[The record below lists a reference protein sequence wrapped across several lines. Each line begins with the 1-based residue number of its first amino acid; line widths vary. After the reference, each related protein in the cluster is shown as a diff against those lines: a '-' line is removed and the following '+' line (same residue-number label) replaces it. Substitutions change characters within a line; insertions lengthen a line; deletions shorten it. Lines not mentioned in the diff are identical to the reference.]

1 MKFKVFLTMIFASF
15 FCIAGVNADT
25 INVSSGDYLASKVAS
40 ANPGDTLVIENG
52 TYNGDI
58 TITKD
63 ITLKGASKDGVII
76 NGTVIVNT
84 SNVDVT
90 LDSLT
95 INDSS
100 TLIDIKA
107 KSTVNVN
114 NATVAYTGYN
124 GTYNTNSAD
133 GIWVERTANGTDLNI
148 TNSDVAAKYAVWVSG
163 ADNNISI
170 TGSTLTGYAALDI
183 SNGVSQKPNQVEGNI
198 VNVSDSTLTGY
209 NTYSGSSDN
218 YGTIVIGGQKGLKL
232 NIDNS
237 VVTNLVTNVVEDLIV
252 ISSSYSVSENVEI
265 NITNSELI
273 NNAPVGNPSAVYNVT
288 SSSNINN
295 DIILDNTDV
304 SATNGVIYGTL
315 ADYVYV
321 TINVFDVQSVVAIP
335 NGSSLEGLN
344 DYVISL
350 DGYNFEGW
358 FTDSTYETPFDDTI
372 PVTDNINL
380 YAKYVEIPQDE
391 PVVSDP
397 SLGEVTDNYSDINKN
412 LDDVPYTGDLF
423 SNLGLKLYVVK

>member
-1 MKFKVFLTMIFASF
+1 MKIKVALIMFFASF

-25 INVSSGDYLASKVAS
+25 INVSSGDDLASKVAS

-124 GTYNTNSAD
+124 GTYNTNSTD
-133 GIWVERTANGTDLNI
+133 GIWVERTANGTELNI

-304 SATNGVIYGTL
+304 SATNGIIYGTL

>member
-1 MKFKVFLTMIFASF
+1 MKFKIFLTVMIASF
-15 FCIAGVNADT
+15 ICVAGVNAET
-25 INVSSGDYLASKVAS
+25 INVSSGDDLASKVAS
-40 ANPGDTLVIENG
+40 ANAGDTLVIADG

-58 TITKD
+58 TISKD
-63 ITLKGASKDGVII
+63 ITLKGASRDGVII

-84 SNVDVT
+84 ASVDVT
-90 LDSLT
+90 LDTLT

-100 TLIDIKA
+100 ALIDIKA
-107 KSTVNVN
+107 QSTVNIN

-133 GIWVERTANGTDLNI
+133 GIWVERTANGTELNI

-218 YGTIVIGGQKGLKL
+218 YGTIVIGGQKGLQL
-232 NIDNS
+232 DIDNS

-273 NNAPVGNPSAVYNVT
+273 NNAPAGNSSAVYNVT

-295 DIILDNTDV
+295 NVVLDNTDV
-304 SATNGVIYGTL
+304 SATNGIIYGTL
-315 ADYVYV
+315 ANYVYV
-321 TINVFDVQSVVAIP
+321 TINVFDVQSVLAIP
-335 NGSSLEGLN
+335 TGSSLDGL
-344 DYVISL
+344 DEYVIEI

-358 FTDSTYETPFDDTI
+358 FTDNTYETLFDDTKL
-372 PVTDNINL
+372 VTENINL
-380 YAKYVEIPQDE
+380 YAKFVEIPTED
-391 PVVSDP
+391 PVIPDDKDDTV
-397 SLGEVTDNYSDINKN
+397 VDNYNDIDKD
-412 LDDVPYTGDLF
+412 LDDVPYTGGIYQVPTYL
-423 SNLGLKLYVVK
+423 NYLR

>member
-15 FCIAGVNADT
+15 VCIAGVNADT
-25 INVSSGDYLASKVAS
+25 INVNSGDDLASKVAT
-40 ANPGDTLVIENG
+40 ANSGDTLVIANG

-133 GIWVERTANGTDLNI
+133 GIWVERTANGTELNISTYNTNSADGIWVERTANGTELNI

-273 NNAPVGNPSAVYNVT
+273 NNAPAGNASAVYNVT
-288 SSSNINN
+288 SSANVNN
-295 DIILDNTDV
+295 EIILE
-304 SATNGVIYGTL
+304 S
-315 ADYVYV
+315 
-321 TINVFDVQSVVAIP
+321 
-335 NGSSLEGLN
+335 
-344 DYVISL
+344 
-350 DGYNFEGW
+350 
-358 FTDSTYETPFDDTI
+358 
-372 PVTDNINL
+372 
-380 YAKYVEIPQDE
+380 
-391 PVVSDP
+391 
-397 SLGEVTDNYSDINKN
+397 
-412 LDDVPYTGDLF
+412 
-423 SNLGLKLYVVK
+423 